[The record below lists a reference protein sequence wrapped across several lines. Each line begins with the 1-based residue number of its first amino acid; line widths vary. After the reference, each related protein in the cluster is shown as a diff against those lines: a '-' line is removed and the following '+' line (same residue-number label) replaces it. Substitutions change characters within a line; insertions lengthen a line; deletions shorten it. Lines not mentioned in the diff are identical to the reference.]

1 MVEKKRFMRVAEFIR
16 THSDE
21 IESAWETFAKALSS
35 FAPDLTVSELRNHLR
50 DILLA
55 MADDMETP
63 QSQEEQAEKSKGNAI
78 RGGALDRITALHA
91 GMRLDSGFNLEHA
104 ISEYR
109 ALRSSI
115 LFLWVRSEP
124 SEDDVVLAEVTRFNE
139 TIDQAIAEVVRRYAD
154 KSEIYSD
161 IFFGILAHEVRNPL
175 HVIQLSA
182 QALEAAQLQEV
193 QARSVER
200 ILKGAGTIDR
210 LMNDLS
216 ILVRSRM
223 RVPLPLTRTNADL
236 GEICEQTL
244 EAVKAAHADTV
255 FELKKIGDLHGNW
268 DRERLAQVIFNL
280 VVNAVIHASAKQ
292 VQISAEAQGSDVV
305 LRVTNQGAPIPADRQ
320 AWIFDPFVHTDTEPS
335 ALPKRGLGLGL
346 FIVKEIVTGHEGIV
360 EIVSTAFD
368 GTSFIVRLP
377 RAPSSPDRNAK

>member
-1 MVEKKRFMRVAEFIR
+1 LREILVAI
-16 THSDE
+16 
-21 IESAWETFAKALSS
+21 
-35 FAPDLTVSELRNHLR
+35 
-50 DILLA
+50 
-55 MADDMETP
+55 ADDMESP
-63 QSQEEQAEKSKGNAI
+63 QSAEEQSEKSEGKQI
-78 RGGALDRITALHA
+78 RGGALDRISALHA
-91 GMRLDSGFNLEHA
+91 RTRLDSGFNLEQA

-109 ALRSSI
+109 ALRSSV
-115 LFLWVRSEP
+115 LFLWVRSQP
-124 SEDDVVLAEVTRFNE
+124 SDDEVNLSEVTRFNE

-236 GEICEQTL
+236 GEICEQAL

-268 DRERLAQVIFNL
+268 DRERLGQVIFNL
-280 VVNAVIHASAKQ
+280 VVNAVIHASAKH
-292 VQISAEAQGSDVV
+292 VQIAAEAQGSDVV

-320 AWIFDPFVHTDTEPS
+320 ASIFDPFVHTDTEPC